1 MESMTVEPLPRQQII
16 KYLSDNKKLL
26 YDRFGVKRIGVFG
39 SYASGIP
46 SSSSDIDIVVELES
60 NSKNIHNFLS
70 LKRFLENEFGKKVD
84 LGFEGSLKP
93 MVRDRIKEQI
103 IYA

>member
-1 MESMTVEPLPRQQII
+1 MTINALTSQEII
-16 KYLSDNKKLL
+16 KYLRDNRKLL
-26 YDRFGVKRIGVFG
+26 YDRFGVTRIGVFG

-46 SSSSDIDIVVELES
+46 SCSSDIDIAVELES
-60 NSKNIHNFLS
+60 NSKNIHNFLR

-84 LGFEGSLKP
+84 LGFEDSLKP

-103 IYA
+103 VYA